1 MFPFVSLFTE
11 SAREF
16 KKVRTLTMC
25 GLMAA
30 LALILNSFSI
40 QIGLYNR
47 ISFADLPNEMVDFL
61 FGPFVGGFFSAIL
74 DIFKLILKPT
84 GPWIP
89 GLTLNAFL
97 AGLIYG
103 FFLYKKPIRLWRI
116 LVSKLIVAVL
126 INIVLGTFWL
136 SQMYGD
142 GFLVSLPNRI
152 FQNLTLWP
160 IQSLL
165 LYLVLKLLEKSGA
178 LRMFGIFKLK

>member
-1 MFPFVSLFTE
+1 MFKFITLFTE
-11 SAREF
+11 SAKEF

-30 LALILNSFSI
+30 LALVLNTFSI

-47 ISFADLPNEMVDFL
+47 ISFSDIPNEMVAFL
-61 FGPFVGGFFSAIL
+61 FGPFVGSFFSAIL

-116 LVSKLIVAVL
+116 LISKLIVSVFL
-126 INIVLGTFWL
+126 NIVLGTYWL
-136 SQMYGD
+136 AQMYGD
-142 GFLVSLPNRI
+142 GFLVALPNRI
-152 FQNLTLWP
+152 LQNLTLWP
-160 IQSLL
+160 IQSIL
-165 LYLVLKLLEKSGA
+165 LYLILKLLEKSGA
-178 LRMFGIFKLK
+178 FRMFGIF

>member
-1 MFPFVSLFTE
+1 MKFVTLFTD
-11 SAREF
+11 SAKEF

-30 LALILNSFSI
+30 LALVINSFSI

-47 ISFADLPNEMVDFL
+47 ISFSDLPNELVDFL
-61 FGPFVGGFFSAIL
+61 FGPFVGGFFTAIM

-89 GLTLNAFL
+89 GLTLNAFM

-103 FFLYKKPIRLWRI
+103 IFLYKKPIRLWRI
-116 LVSKLIVAVL
+116 LTAKLIVSVF
-126 INIVLGTFWL
+126 INIILGTYWL

-142 GFLVSLPNRI
+142 GFLIALPDRI
-152 FQNLTLWP
+152 IQNLVMWP
-160 IQSLL
+160 VQSIIT
-165 LYLVLKLLEKSGA
+165 YLVLKLLESSGA
-178 LRMFGIFKLK
+178 LRMFGIYKVK